1 MPKRPPGG
9 LTIRERAFVSAF
21 LGPARGNA
29 TQAALLAGYSPKTA
43 GTIGSQNLQK
53 LEIAKAVEKAIARG
67 ERAAI
72 ANAAECDELATGF
85 LRNPF
90 LSVKERMRAMA
101 ELNKVSGRHVLKHKV
116 ELTLAEA
123 LGLAAELEK
132 GNS

>member
-1 MPKRPPGG
+1 MPKRPAGG
-9 LTIRERAFVSAF
+9 LTVRERAFVSAF

-43 GTIGSQNLQK
+43 GSTGSENLQK
-53 LEIAKAVEKAIARG
+53 PEIAKFIEKGIARV

-72 ANAAECDELATGF
+72 ATADECDEMASGF

-101 ELNKVSGRHVLKHKV
+101 ELNKVAGRHVLKHKV

-123 LGLAAELEK
+123 LGLAAELEAQK
-132 GNS
+132 